1 MPKVGAEQEIIYEGI
16 PASPGIAIAP
26 VHVIARGFSAP
37 EIYEI
42 GEDEVEREQERFL
55 QALEITKRQLV
66 ELQSRL
72 EDLSGDNESGIFEAH
87 VMILEDRS
95 VVDKVLQAISRR
107 LQNAEYAFYAIMQ
120 NFLEA
125 MRRDPGRKD
134 IRVVVL
140 SGWGDGLPSRRLTE
154 LGVGEVFLKGSVDL
168 SRLLEAI
175 A

>member
-1 MPKVGAEQEIIYEGI
+1 MLKKGAEQEIIYEGI

-42 GEDEVEREQERFL
+42 EESAVEREQERFRE
-55 QALEITKRQLV
+55 ALEITKRQLI

-95 VVDKVLQAISRR
+95 VVDSHPPRGEGTDAPCGNFGAPAFNPHPLEPANGKAAPGSGHGECRPSTRR
-107 LQNAEYAFYAIMQ
+107 A
-120 NFLEA
+120 
-125 MRRDPGRKD
+125 P
-134 IRVVVL
+134 
-140 SGWGDGLPSRRLTE
+140 
-154 LGVGEVFLKGSVDL
+154 
-168 SRLLEAI
+168 
-175 A
+175 